1 MAINESE
8 IYNDLIGIFGQNTQ
22 PTTDPTFTSGLNYAQ
37 SIAGGQN
44 VPNMIAPGVSYSAAN
59 PQGFT
64 QSGINTPVAPTI
76 PIPPD
81 DSAFL
86 PGGSAINPPD
96 YINLPPNIVGG
107 GMGDN
112 VNILPPNDFRF
123 PPPVDILGNNGFTP
137 PSQNQTPTYE
147 PLDLSGVQSILD
159 MLKPEPIDYDR
170 IANSI
175 DLPDFNNFAMKSD
188 LAAFDPANFRNDFI
202 SIARDEIN
210 NIPTFD
216 DTELR
221 DLIGRNSNQINNIP
235 TFDPSSINNQISGLQ
250 DQIGNIPQFDPSTLN
265 LPDFNDFA
273 TRDDLANI
281 PSYDDSSLRDMI
293 NNIQP
298 YEPIQINPMP
308 QPVDV
313 PVEPMQDFFVPDVPV
328 TSLQDTPT
336 TPVGMGFIP
345 DVDVPSPQEQLN
357 NLIDMK
363 DILQEIPAEDG
374 VRNQYQVAIDDFINE
389 SPDNMDA
396 YTNELPIGSA
406 INLGIPAVMEKVV
419 PAVVPGLGLAQNISN
434 ALQNDYTLKSEPRPI
449 LKNDF
454 TLKSDPTPAPQP
466 ARKPSIKPAFTPGI
480 DYSNI
485 YKFGR

>member
-76 PIPPD
+76 PTPPD

-175 DLPDFNNFAMKSD
+175 NLPDFDNFAMKND

-202 SIARDEIN
+202 SIARDEID

-235 TFDPSSINNQISGLQ
+235 TFDPS
-250 DQIGNIPQFDPSTLN
+250 
-265 LPDFNDFA
+265 
-273 TRDDLANI
+273 
-281 PSYDDSSLRDMI
+281 
-293 NNIQP
+293 
-298 YEPIQINPMP
+298 
-308 QPVDV
+308 
-313 PVEPMQDFFVPDVPV
+313 
-328 TSLQDTPT
+328 
-336 TPVGMGFIP
+336 
-345 DVDVPSPQEQLN
+345 
-357 NLIDMK
+357 
-363 DILQEIPAEDG
+363 
-374 VRNQYQVAIDDFINE
+374 
-389 SPDNMDA
+389 
-396 YTNELPIGSA
+396 
-406 INLGIPAVMEKVV
+406 
-419 PAVVPGLGLAQNISN
+419 
-434 ALQNDYTLKSEPRPI
+434 
-449 LKNDF
+449 
-454 TLKSDPTPAPQP
+454 
-466 ARKPSIKPAFTPGI
+466 
-480 DYSNI
+480 
-485 YKFGR
+485 